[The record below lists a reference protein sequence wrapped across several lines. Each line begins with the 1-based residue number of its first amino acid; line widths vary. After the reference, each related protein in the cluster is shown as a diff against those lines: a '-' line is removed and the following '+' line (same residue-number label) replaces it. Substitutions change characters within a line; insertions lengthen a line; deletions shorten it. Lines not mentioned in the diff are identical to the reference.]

1 MPRRFTV
8 LAILPAL
15 GAALGLSAF
24 LFAQTSN
31 APPDKD
37 APKSAPAGGASDVDK
52 VERLIAARRE
62 YQLSLEGLRT
72 YYISS
77 GDIERARWA
86 EDELLQFHRITK
98 QAFRMDL
105 DVPPPNLQ
113 ANYNIPEANELYKQA
128 MTYKDKGWGN
138 DYIDNQRRAE
148 LLLQKLLSDHPQ
160 SDKISDAAYQLGDV
174 YESKAYKQYDRA
186 AHYFER
192 CFQWNPKTQ
201 FDARLRAARLYER
214 NVGERNHAIQI
225 YQDIVNRETDPKRIE
240 EAQKRLA
247 DLSAGK

>member
-1 MPRRFTV
+1 MPRRFAFFAVT
-8 LAILPAL
+8 
-15 GAALGLSAF
+15 GALGLAVG
-24 LFAQTSN
+24 LAALLPAQTSN
-31 APPDKD
+31 APPADKAKD
-37 APKSAPAGGASDVDK
+37 GASANNSDVDK

-62 YQLSLEGLRT
+62 YMKSLETLRT
-72 YYISS
+72 YYIST
-77 GDIERARWA
+77 GDMERARWA

-98 QAFRMDL
+98 QAFRIDMEL
-105 DVPPPNLQ
+105 PPPNLQ
-113 ANYNIPEANELYKQA
+113 GNYNIPEANELYKEA
-128 MTYKDKGWGN
+128 MTFKDKGWGA

-148 LLLQKLLSDHPQ
+148 KLLQQLLTDHPQ
-160 SDKISDAAYQLGDV
+160 SDKISDAAYQLGDI
-174 YESKAYKQYDRA
+174 YESKANREYDRA

-214 NVGERNHAIQI
+214 NLNERSHAIEI
-225 YQDIVNRETDPKRIE
+225 YQEIVNHETDPKRIE